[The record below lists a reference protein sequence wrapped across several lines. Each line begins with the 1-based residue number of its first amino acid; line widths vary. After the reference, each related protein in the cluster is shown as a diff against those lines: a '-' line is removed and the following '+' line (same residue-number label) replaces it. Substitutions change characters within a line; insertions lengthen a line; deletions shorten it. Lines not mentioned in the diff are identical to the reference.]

1 VNGVYAVCVTAIVL
15 GYFAVAAWRQSQRF
29 EMQRFESYR
38 EVQRTAVAPA
48 PVPSALSRLQ
58 REQIVVTMKTG
69 ETFSGVLWEE
79 TEREIILRAAA
90 GVSMDRGNDIGIDG
104 ELLIFVTDI
113 AYVQKP

>member
-1 VNGVYAVCVTAIVL
+1 MNAVYAVCVTVLALGVL
-15 GYFAVAAWRQSQRF
+15 GFLAWRQNQQFARMRYIGFQQRAQVTPIP
-29 EMQRFESYR
+29 EP
-38 EVQRTAVAPA
+38 TG
-48 PVPSALSRLQ
+48 LSLLV

-79 TEREIILRAAA
+79 TGRELILRGAA

-104 ELLIFVTDI
+104 ELLVFVSDI

>member
-1 VNGVYAVCVTAIVL
+1 MNSVYAVCATVLALGVL
-15 GYFAVAAWRQSQRF
+15 GFLAWRQTQRF
-29 EMQRFESYR
+29 AVFRFSQYR
-38 EVQRTAVAPA
+38 EAQRTAQP
-48 PVPSALSRLQ
+48 PDREPSALSRRE

-79 TEREIILRAAA
+79 TEREIILRGAA

-104 ELLIFVTDI
+104 ELLVFVSDI

>member
-1 VNGVYAVCVTAIVL
+1 VNGVYAVCATVLALGVL
-15 GYFAVAAWRQSQRF
+15 GFLAWRQTQRF
-29 EMQRFESYR
+29 AVFRFSQYR
-38 EVQRTAVAPA
+38 EAQRTALP
-48 PVPSALSRLQ
+48 PTPEPTGLSMLV

-79 TEREIILRAAA
+79 TGRELILRGAA

-104 ELLIFVTDI
+104 ELLVFVTDI